1 MPAMSFNFGL
11 VGAAGFVAPRH
22 LRAIA
27 NTNNRLIA
35 ALDPHDSVG
44 VLDSMFPDAAF
55 FTEVERFDRFL
66 EKRRRLG
73 DAERVHYLSICSPNY
88 LHDAHVRLALRVG
101 AHAICEKPLVISP
114 WNLDQL
120 AALESEYD
128 RHVYTV
134 LQLRLLPKLREFR
147 DQLLAAPPVGRTDV
161 ELTYITARGRW
172 YGVSWKGVPEK
183 SGGLGLN
190 IGVHFFDLL
199 IWLYGKPLSSQ
210 VFLAHPTKM
219 SGVFELERARVR
231 WFLSVDANDLPP
243 AIRAQGKTAFRSLSA
258 DGKEI
263 EFSDGFPD
271 LHTEVYRDI
280 LGGGGFRIDDVRSSL
295 QLAHDIRTA
304 PVEPASSLAHP
315 LLRAT

>member
-1 MPAMSFNFGL
+1 VKIRTMPYNFAL

-22 LRAIA
+22 MKAIA
-27 NTNNRLIA
+27 DTGNTLIA
-35 ALDPHDSVG
+35 AVDPHDSVG
-44 VLDSMFPDAAF
+44 IIDRYFPEAAF

-73 DAERVHYLSICSPNY
+73 EAERVHYISICSPNY

-120 AALESEYD
+120 AALEAEYK
-128 RHVYTV
+128 RRVFTV
-134 LQLRLLPKLREFR
+134 LQLRMLPQLRE
-147 DQLLAAPPVGRTDV
+147 LAAQLHAQPRERADV

-172 YGVSWKGVPEK
+172 YPVSWKGVPEK
-183 SGGLGLN
+183 SGGLPLN

-210 VFLAHPTKM
+210 VVLSRPDKM
-219 SGVFELERARVR
+219 SGVFELEHARVR
-231 WFLSVDANDLPP
+231 WFLSVDRNDLP
-243 AIRAQGKTAFRSLSA
+243 AAVRAAGKTAYRSLVTN
-258 DGKEI
+258 GREL

-271 LHTEVYRDI
+271 LHTEVYRDV
-280 LGGGGFRIDDVRSSL
+280 LAGGGFSIEDARPSV

-304 PVEPASSLAHP
+304 VVTPAADAHP
-315 LLRAT
+315 LAR